1 VLPPF
6 VIERVGTL
14 IQFLDTEG
22 NQVSAMQYDVAPG

>member
-1 VLPPF
+1 